1 MELNLHS
8 NDESTSLV
16 TVSDKVFDVKLNEP
30 LIHQTVIA
38 YLAGARAGT
47 RSQKSRAEV
56 IGSGKKPWRQKGTGR
71 ARAGTVKSPLWRG
84 GGITFAAKPADHS
97 QKLNKKMYQG
107 ALRSLL
113 SELVRQTRLLI
124 VEQFTLDK
132 PKTKSLVAQLKALN
146 LNNVLIVT
154 ENKEKNLH
162 LGARNLHHV
171 DITEAMTVDP
181 VSLLKF
187 EKVLITV
194 AALKKMEERLA

>member
-124 VEQFTLDK
+124 VEQFTLDT

>member
-1 MELNLHS
+1 MELNLQS
-8 NDESTSLV
+8 DDDTSGLV
-16 TVSDKVFDVKLNEP
+16 NVSDAVFAAKLNEP
-30 LIHQTVIA
+30 LIHQAVIA

-47 RSQKSRAEV
+47 RSQKTRAEV
-56 IGSGKKPWRQKGTGR
+56 TGSGKKPWRQKGTGR

-107 ALRSLL
+107 ALRSIL
-113 SELVRQTRLLI
+113 SELVRQARFLVI
-124 VEQFTLDK
+124 EQFSIDK
-132 PKTKSLVAQLKALN
+132 PKTKSLLAQLKTLD
-146 LNNVLIVT
+146 LSNVLIVT
-154 ENKEKNLH
+154 EDKDENLC
-162 LGARNLHHV
+162 LGARNLHQV
-171 DITEAMTVDP
+171 DITDAMTVNP